1 MSLRN
6 VGIVYRKELRE
17 ALRDRRTLISTLI
30 VPLIL
35 FPLLTA
41 GFAALAITLVGK
53 AKEEVP
59 RIMILGGEDSL
70 QVLDGLRKNDK
81 IVVAP
86 PTFSGGAT
94 FCCFTSKGLS
104 AESGT
109 FLAANRSLTTLSLYV
124 LK

>member
-6 VGIVYRKELRE
+6 IGIVYRKEFRE

-59 RIMILGGEDSL
+59 RIMISAAKSPRSFSRAFAKTED
-70 QVLDGLRKNDK
+70 Q
-81 IVVAP
+81 VAP
-86 PTFSGGAT
+86 
-94 FCCFTSKGLS
+94 
-104 AESGT
+104 
-109 FLAANRSLTTLSLYV
+109 LAANWKDQIINKDIRAAV
-124 LK
+124 EIPPDFK